1 MSVEF
6 EWSGVHFRAVVEVDF
21 VPEDG
26 LELLITKLYVI
37 HDKTEIN
44 VDGFLEDSYMTE
56 ELHEAALES
65 YNQETKY
72 ERSFP

>member
-37 HDKTEIN
+37 HDKAEIN
-44 VDGFLEDSYMTE
+44 VNGLLEDSYLTE
-56 ELHEAALES
+56 ELHEAAIEA
-65 YNQETKY
+65 YNRET
-72 ERSFP
+72 EHRSLYL